1 MKGRLA
7 GSILLISTAGLFG
20 GDNVLTPQEKAAGW
34 VLLFDGKSLNGW
46 TSAIQEAPARS
57 GGAARS
63 GAPEKAKGSAQP
75 GAAPAVGS
83 NPRTCSTPEGQA
95 AVAEGA
101 SHWDVGAGS
110 LSPYGDPAVY
120 LTSNAS
126 YKDFVLTA
134 DFRTG
139 EDTNSGVFIRSPE
152 WNRWLR
158 SPDLAGA
165 TGGL

>member
-1 MKGRLA
+1 MSRRPISAARSPSARCRGKADSVHWSGYSLGRMKGRLA

-83 NPRTCSTPEGQA
+83 NPRTCSTPEAQA
-95 AVAEGA
+95 AVAEG
-101 SHWDVGAGS
+101 
-110 LSPYGDPAVY
+110 
-120 LTSNAS
+120 
-126 YKDFVLTA
+126 
-134 DFRTG
+134 
-139 EDTNSGVFIRSPE
+139 
-152 WNRWLR
+152 
-158 SPDLAGA
+158 
-165 TGGL
+165 